1 MRISDW
7 SSDVCSSDLGMAK
20 VVVDGLGDGDEVDAA
35 LLGQTAQ
42 DGLAAVAA
50 DADKGIEL
58 QPPVAFDD
66 LSRAIDPAAIGK
78 GIIKRVTLV
87 GGAED
92 GAAAEQQG
100 AVEEARLALQD
111 VGVNRA
117 LQQPRRAVAETDAV
131 PAVVTG
137 RTPPPRSH

>member
-1 MRISDW
+1 MLFSLLRSWCFVIFFFFKQKTAYEMRISDW
-7 SSDVCSSDLGMAK
+7 SSDVCSSDL
-20 VVVDGLGDGDEVDAA
+20 
-35 LLGQTAQ
+35 TAQ

-66 LSRAIDPAAIGK
+66 LSRAIDPAAIGQ

-100 AVEEARLALQD
+100 DVEEARHELTD
-111 VGVNRA
+111 VGVQRA
-117 LQQPRRAVAETDAV
+117 QVGSAACREKECQY
-131 PAVVTG
+131 G
-137 RTPPPRSH
+137 

>member
-1 MRISDW
+1 
-7 SSDVCSSDLGMAK
+7 MAK

-66 LSRAIDPAAIGK
+66 LSRAIDPAAIGQ

-92 GAAAEQQG
+92 RS
-100 AVEEARLALQD
+100 EARR
-111 VGVNRA
+111 VGKECVS
-117 LQQPRRAVAETDAV
+117 TC
-131 PAVVTG
+131 
-137 RTPPPRSH
+137 RSRWSPYH

>member
-1 MRISDW
+1 
-7 SSDVCSSDLGMAK
+7 MAK

-66 LSRAIDPAAIGK
+66 LSRAIDPAAIGQ

-92 GAAAEQQG
+92 GAAAAQQG
-100 AVEEARLALQD
+100 AVEEARLELQD
-111 VGVNRA
+111 VGVHRA
-117 LQQPRRAVAETDAV
+117 LQQPRRAVAEDRKST
-131 PAVVTG
+131 
-137 RTPPPRSH
+137 RLNSSH